1 MQYTAPLQM
10 GQRRSSTGEIRK
22 DAPRAFKSA
31 RKARESYQRV
41 RGITATRPLPLLT
54 TTQRSKALVWSTS
67 RPRTG
72 GDGSPL
78 LSRTIRELQVGQHD
92 YCVARRPPP
101 RVYAHFTKARARQ
114 HIVSPAS
121 PRTSVVAGSTTT
133 GRKMVASLPVL
144 ALLACDG

>member
-72 GDGSPL
+72 RWFSAPEPDDTRTPGGPARL
-78 LSRTIRELQVGQHD
+78 LRRETTAAPRLRTLHKGTRAPAHRLSRIPSDLGS
-92 YCVARRPPP
+92 RRIDND
-101 RVYAHFTKARARQ
+101 RSEDGRIAAC
-114 HIVSPAS
+114 
-121 PRTSVVAGSTTT
+121 AGAP
-133 GRKMVASLPVL
+133 GL
-144 ALLACDG
+144 